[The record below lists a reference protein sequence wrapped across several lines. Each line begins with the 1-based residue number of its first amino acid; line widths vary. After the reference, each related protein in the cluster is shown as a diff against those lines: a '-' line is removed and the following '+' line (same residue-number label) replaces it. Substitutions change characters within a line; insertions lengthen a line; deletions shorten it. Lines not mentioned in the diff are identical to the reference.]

1 MESLLT
7 VADICTVAFAYHSC
21 FSAVSWCSCPGHCW
35 SNYLLQICVVLY
47 SCDLHDCFLPY
58 LTVFSVPHHPLKPC
72 MAAVKDISLLATDV
86 SSGANVVA
94 LVVAA
99 GHRARLLHPAT
110 VSSVVV
116 AFVVLVASNGLVA
129 VVLLSP
135 SRVAFSATVAAVGGV
150 VLATQVAPLA
160 LAVLVDGNVLA
171 LVNTFSTFGL
181 AGTVVPLVSL
191 PAVVLVIVFDSTAVA
206 VPLVVDLVGTFACVV
221 VVSTFSV
228 VAAVVAAF
236 SDGVVYSEPPLHAH
250 AYLATNGHISCGMTV
265 LGQFVVA
272 VALPEVFVVMICLG
286 VGPAVGIAAAVLV
299 CHVVIVLLPMNA
311 VVFVLDLYLQTDASV
326 RGVLPSA
333 MLVLSVL
340 PVVSVVLSAFA
351 VSYFV
356 VVLATVVVF
365 VFPTAA
371 ALDDFVVLSAVVFQ
385 TVFPV

>member
-1 MESLLT
+1 M
-7 VADICTVAFAYHSC
+7 C
-21 FSAVSWCSCPGHCW
+21 
-35 SNYLLQICVVLY
+35 
-47 SCDLHDCFLPY
+47 
-58 LTVFSVPHHPLKPC
+58 SVPHHPLKLC
-72 MAAVKDISLLATDV
+72 VAAVKEISVLATEV
-86 SSGANVVA
+86 SSGADVVA

-116 AFVVLVASNGLVA
+116 AFVVLVASTGLVA
-129 VVLLSP
+129 VALLSP
-135 SRVAFSATVAAVGGV
+135 SRVAFSATVAAVDGV

-160 LAVLVDGNVLA
+160 LAVLVHGNVLA
-171 LVNTFSTFGL
+171 LVNTVSAFGL
-181 AGTVVPLVSL
+181 AGAVVPLVSL
-191 PAVVLVIVFDSTAVA
+191 HAVVLVIVFGSTAVA

-221 VVSTFSV
+221 VVSTSSV

-250 AYLATNGHISCGMTV
+250 AYLAITGHISWGMIV

-272 VALPEVFVVMICLG
+272 VALPEIFVVTICLC
-286 VGPAVGIAAAVLV
+286 VGPAVGIAAAVHV
-299 CHVVIVLLPMNA
+299 CHVVIVVLLPMNA
-311 VVFVLDLYLQTDASV
+311 VVFVLVFYLQTDDSV
-326 RGVLPSA
+326 HGARPSA

-340 PVVSVVLSAFA
+340 PVVFAVLSAFA

-371 ALDDFVVLSAVVFQ
+371 APADVAVLSAVVFQ
-385 TVFPV
+385 TVFPA